1 MPRVY
6 VASDLV
12 DAQLLADVLHGH
24 GIAARILNAHA
35 AGALGELS
43 FIDVRPEV
51 WVSEPRD
58 VARAELVV
66 AAHDR
71 RGPSAPDRRCASC
84 GEPNPASFASC
95 WQCGGWVE
103 PAESA

>member
-6 VASDLV
+6 VAADLI
-12 DAQLLADVLHGH
+12 DAQLLADTLRGH
-24 GIAARILNAHA
+24 GITASILNAHA

-51 WVSEPRD
+51 WVSEPEE
-58 VARAELVV
+58 VVRAASVV
-66 AAHDR
+66 VAHDR
-71 RGPSAPDRRCASC
+71 RCPSAPDRRCPGCDES
-84 GEPNPASFASC
+84 NPASFASC
-95 WQCGGWVE
+95 WQCGKWID